1 MPHLPCPAR
10 VLALAVVASL
20 SCVANAHVTMLPA
33 EAPSGAPVELRLRV
47 PHGCDGSAT
56 VALRV
61 KIPDEVQSVKVEQKA
76 GWRVQIRKRT
86 LATPRASEHRA
97 PQSDTV
103 DEVEWRGGPLGD
115 GLYEDFGLLASLPAT
130 PGRTVFFPV
139 VQDCEKGVS
148 RWIELPQAGVERLEH
163 PAPGVK
169 VVPRL

>member
-1 MPHLPCPAR
+1 MTPLRSHARLVAMLVGAMVPCA
-10 VLALAVVASL
+10 AV
-20 SCVANAHVTMLPA
+20 AHVTMVPT
-33 EAPSGAPVELRLRV
+33 EAASGAPVELRLRV

-86 LATPRASEHRA
+86 LATPRANEHRA
-97 PQSDTV
+97 PQTDTV

-130 PGRTVFFPV
+130 PGRTLFFPV
-139 VQDCEKGVS
+139 VQECEKGVS

-169 VVPRL
+169 VVPRP